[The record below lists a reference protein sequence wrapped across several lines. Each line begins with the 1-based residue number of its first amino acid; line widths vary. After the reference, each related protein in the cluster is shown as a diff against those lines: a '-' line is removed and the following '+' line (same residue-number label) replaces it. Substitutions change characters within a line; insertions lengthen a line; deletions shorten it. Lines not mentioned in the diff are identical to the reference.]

1 MIRFLD
7 GKGWLMRFSNVAVL
21 MLVGVVLM
29 AAACGGGK
37 YNDVVEVNT
46 RFVEAM
52 QDYIISLDKATSAK
66 EVAGAINRYADKIET
81 LAPEMKAV
89 RGKFPEVASNEDIPD
104 ELKALQQKSEE
115 LQQQVVGSYMNMM
128 KYMMDTEVQKAHKR
142 LQEAMMKMS

>member
-1 MIRFLD
+1 MRL
-7 GKGWLMRFSNVAVL
+7 GKISGA
-21 MLVGVVLM
+21 MLVGIVLM
-29 AAACGGGK
+29 MVACGGGK

-52 QDYIISLDKATSAK
+52 QDYITSLDKAASAK
-66 EVAGAINRYADKIET
+66 EVAIAINWYADKIET

-89 RGKFPEVASNEDIPD
+89 QGKFTELASQGKDVPV
-104 ELKALQQKSEE
+104 ELKALQQKSEA

-128 KYMMDTEVQKAHKR
+128 KYMMDSEVQKAHKR